1 MERDIG
7 CSKGIF
13 TCVVLVLSL
22 LLEEFLPLLCLTAFI
37 LKYPR
42 DTSTDT
48 RTFHLQGAPFIF
60 MPLINHHIVELTMEP
75 QALEFRLHRT

>member
-1 MERDIG
+1 M
-7 CSKGIF
+7 CSF
-13 TCVVLVLSL
+13 SAVSVVGGVSASLVSHC
-22 LLEEFLPLLCLTAFI
+22 FYI
-37 LKYPR
+37 KYPR